1 MTTTVEEEAQSQEQ
15 PAPESK
21 RPARARRPRP
31 RGMWRVVHILGWVFV
46 WLGLA
51 VLWFAVYT
59 LWGTRAQTEAAQ
71 RELQQQLQ
79 ERIDT
84 FAAIQS
90 STAPTPEQQQAMIA
104 AVTADIA
111 RAGPTDGVARIR
123 IPKLG
128 LSAVV
133 VNGTERESLQ
143 HGPGLFDVNLDDGVV
158 PVPAAPGNT
167 TIAGHRTT
175 FGAEFNRIDELV
187 PGDEIYLDTVA
198 GTTAYSVMGQQVVD
212 PMDVSVALQYGD
224 SRLTL
229 STCNPKFSARTR
241 LIVTAKMT
249 AGPFMGMPPP
259 PADPLPAPDAQLPA
273 AGG

>member
-1 MTTTVEEEAQSQEQ
+1 MTVTVDEEPGSQE
-15 PAPESK
+15 PAAPPPS
-21 RPARARRPRP
+21 RTARRRRPRP
-31 RGMWRVVHILGWVFV
+31 KGVWRVVHVLGWVFI

-51 VLWFAVYT
+51 VLWFAIYT

-79 ERIDT
+79 ERIDG
-84 FAAIQS
+84 FAHIQGS
-90 STAPTPEQQQAMIA
+90 AAPTPEQQQEMLGHLSAD
-104 AVTADIA
+104 TAK
-111 RAGPTDGVARIR
+111 AGPLDGVARIR

-128 LSAVV
+128 VSAVV
-133 VNGTERESLQ
+133 VNGTDREALQ
-143 HGPGLFDVNLDDGVV
+143 HGPGLFDVHPDDGVA

-187 PGDEIYLDTVA
+187 PGDQIFLDTVA
-198 GTTAYSVMGQQVVD
+198 GTTAYTVAGQQVVD
-212 PMDVSVALQYGD
+212 PLDTSVALQYGD
-224 SRLTL
+224 NRLTL

-241 LIVTAKMT
+241 LIVTAMMS

-259 PADPLPAPDAQLPA
+259 PAETAAASVPALP
-273 AGG
+273 GGGG

>member
-1 MTTTVEEEAQSQEQ
+1 MTTTVDEASRPSERRTV
-15 PAPESK
+15 PK
-21 RPARARRPRP
+21 RPKRHRGRPRP
-31 RGMWRVVHILGWVFV
+31 KGIWRVVHVLGWVLV

-59 LWGTRAQTEAAQ
+59 LWGTRAQTDAAQ

-84 FAAIQS
+84 FASIQG
-90 STAPTPEQQQAMIA
+90 STAPTPEEQQQLLATL
-104 AVTADIA
+104 TADVTK
-111 RAGPTDGVARIR
+111 AGPVDGVARIR

-143 HGPGLFDVNLDDGVV
+143 HGPGLFDEYPDDAII

-187 PGDEIYLDTVA
+187 PGDQIFLDTVA
-198 GTTAYSVMGQQVVD
+198 GTTAYAVATQQVVD
-212 PMDVSVALQYGD
+212 PMDTSVAMQFGD

-241 LIVTAKMT
+241 LIVTSKMT

-259 PADPLPAPDAQLPA
+259 PADGAAAQVPALT
-273 AGG
+273 GGGG

>member
-1 MTTTVEEEAQSQEQ
+1 MTITVDQ
-15 PAPESK
+15 PPKPPESP
-21 RPARARRPRP
+21 PATKSPRRRPRP
-31 RGMWRVVHILGWVFV
+31 RGVWRVAQILGWVLI

-71 RELQQQLQ
+71 RVLQEQFQERVASFDGMHVTEAPTPQEQQQLEQ
-79 ERIDT
+79 LVGAEV
-84 FAAIQS
+84 AVAS
-90 STAPTPEQQQAMIA
+90 PTTGI
-104 AVTADIA
+104 
-111 RAGPTDGVARIR
+111 ARIR

-128 LSAVV
+128 ISAVV

-143 HGPGLFDVNLDDGVV
+143 QGPGLFDVYPDDGVA
-158 PVPAAPGNT
+158 PIPGAPGNT

-198 GTTAYSVMGQQVVD
+198 GTSRYAVTGQQVVD
-212 PMDVSVALQYGD
+212 PMDTTVALPFGD
-224 SRLTL
+224 NRITL

-241 LIVTAKMT
+241 LIVTAKMVG
-249 AGPFMGMPPP
+249 GPFMGAPAP
-259 PADPLPAPDAQLPA
+259 PAATPEEVQAALP
-273 AGG
+273 GGGG

>member
-1 MTTTVEEEAQSQEQ
+1 MTTTVDESSK
-15 PAPESK
+15 PPESRTK
-21 RPARARRPRP
+21 DKPPQPRRHRHRPE
-31 RGMWRVVHILGWVFV
+31 GGWRVVHVLGWVLV
-46 WLGLA
+46 WVGLA

-59 LWGTRAQTEAAQ
+59 LWGTRAQTQAAQ
-71 RELQQQLQ
+71 RELQDQLQ
-79 ERIDT
+79 ERIDQ
-84 FAAIQS
+84 FASIQG
-90 STAPTPEQQQAMIA
+90 STAPTPEEQQRLLA
-104 AVTADIA
+104 TASADVA
-111 RAGPTDGVARIR
+111 KAGPVDGVARIR

-143 HGPGLFDVNLDDGVV
+143 HGPGLFDVYLDDGVT

-187 PGDEIYLDTVA
+187 PGDDIFLDSVA
-198 GTTAYSVMGQQVVD
+198 GTTAYTVSAQQVVD
-212 PMDVSVALQYGD
+212 PMDTSVALQFGD

-259 PADPLPAPDAQLPA
+259 PADTTAPNPVLP
-273 AGG
+273 GGGG